1 MSSNLDA
8 VMEEGQ
14 NVVVVTKEQPS
25 SGDGSQPSSPTE
37 SEQHQPQPFK
47 TVEMQLERFG
57 KIKVHIQVTK
67 NSIYSMI
74 TFEGDLQEKNKKA
87 VFLTVHDI
95 GSNHSSFRD
104 FIEHRCMSEIKYR
117 SIFIHLDLP
126 GQDDNASDF
135 EDEYPTIQ
143 QLGEEFIAQVLDN
156 LKVNLVVGIGEGAGA
171 NILVRFACKHTS
183 RCLGLV
189 LIDLVT
195 AGVGMLE
202 KLKESFFSGKRRA
215 SEAFQSPEQ
224 VIALHKLGSTS
235 TTTTTTESN
244 QLLIDYKTRVAN
256 LNAKNLRKY
265 VEAYMNRK
273 DITDKMHAIHRLDT
287 LLVTGGKSPF
297 ATGVSNIYSKMDKE
311 KTSMLKIDQ
320 VSDVLSETPE
330 KFAQSLLL
338 FVKGLGYLT
347 SLTLPGVERQ
357 RTFSGESNELPNK
370 SLGAIGRRR
379 TLSMEEYDLP
389 RPRRLSL
396 TTAAGNQ
403 QSPTK

>member
-1 MSSNLDA
+1 MSSNLHS
-8 VMEEGQ
+8 VKEEDGSN
-14 NVVVVTKEQPS
+14 NVS
-25 SGDGSQPSSPTE
+25 SGGGGGGERKSSSGENKP
-37 SEQHQPQPFK
+37 HPLK
-47 TVEMQLERFG
+47 TIELNLEKFG
-57 KIKVHIQVTK
+57 KVKVHIQ
-67 NSIYSMI
+67 
-74 TFEGDLQEKNKKA
+74 GDLQEKNKKA

-104 FIEHRCMSEIKYR
+104 FIEHRCMTEIKLR

-126 GQDDNASDF
+126 GQHDNADDY

-143 QLGEEFIAQVLDN
+143 QLGEEFIPQVLDN

-171 NILVRFACKHTS
+171 NILVAPLPRLSNAHSLKFVVCVDA
-183 RCLGLV
+183 GLV

-224 VIALHKLGSTS
+224 VIALHKLGQTGGSSGSQHTDS
-235 TTTTTTESN
+235 
-244 QLLIDYKTRVAN
+244 LLVDYKSRVAN

-265 VEAYMNRK
+265 VEAYMNRR
-273 DITDKMHAIHRLDT
+273 DITDKMSSIHQLDT

-297 ATGVSNIYSKMDKE
+297 AQGVISIYSKMDKE
-311 KTSMLKIDQ
+311 KTSLLKIDNAA
-320 VSDVLSETPE
+320 DVLSETPE

-357 RTFSGESNELPNK
+357 RTFSGESNEMPNK

-396 TTAAGNQ
+396 TTSSSGSAAATQ
-403 QSPTK
+403 ASPTK